1 MEVMIMLNQWKEL
14 LAIDRYS
21 VTSSSILHDLD
32 WKIITMLYQPIVGY
46 RAYSLYM
53 TLWGE
58 HAFNKSINIEHTHH
72 NLIVGLQCTI
82 AELIDERKKLEA
94 IGLLKTYLEI
104 KDDTKHFSYE
114 LIPPLTPEEFF
125 NDGVLNVILFE
136 RLGRTIYLERKEMF
150 KGNSSKISEAT
161 EITVPFNHVYKPANS
176 SFSQLMEIDK
186 DSHDLIKRSKPETL
200 IIENNFFD
208 FDLFIQGLSD
218 YLIPKSQITFEVKE
232 TIIKLA
238 YLYSIDPLDMQKVL
252 LSSIDDNSS
261 INIELLRKNARSYYQ
276 LQTGSIVPTINSKEN
291 KTDTN
296 IENKSKDDRLIYELE
311 RISPLEFLTSVSNGS
326 KPPQSEI
333 QIVERLLENQ
343 KLSSGVINVLLYY
356 VLLKTDM
363 KLTKSYVEKIAAHWI
378 RKGIKNAKDAMEL
391 AKNEHR
397 QYQEWAT
404 KKTTPYRKKPIRKE
418 IIPDWMKSEDTTSS
432 NQDAEKIL
440 QKDFQDEKKK
450 LEQRLNNY
458 LLGKSETK
466 GE

>member
-1 MEVMIMLNQWKEL
+1 MLNQWKEL

-21 VTSSSILHDLD
+21 VTSSSILHDFD

-58 HAFNKSINIEHTHH
+58 HVFNKSINAEHTHH

-94 IGLLKTYLEI
+94 IGLLKTYFKLC
-104 KDDTKHFSYE
+104 DDTKHFSYE
-114 LIPPLTPEEFF
+114 LIPPLTPQEFF

-150 KGNSSKISEAT
+150 RENSSEISDAT
-161 EITVPFNHVYKPANS
+161 DITVPFNHVYKPANS
-176 SFSQLMEIDK
+176 SFSQLFEIDIN
-186 DSHDLIKRSKPETL
+186 SNDLIKRSKPETL
-200 IIENNFFD
+200 TIENNFFD

-238 YLYSIDPLDMQKVL
+238 YLYSIGPLDMQKVL

-276 LQTGSIVPTINSKEN
+276 LQTGSIVPSINSNEY
-291 KTDTN
+291 KTDAN
-296 IENKSKDDRLIYELE
+296 IESKSKDEKLIYELE
-311 RISPLEFLTSVSNGS
+311 RMSPLEFLTSVSNGS

-343 KLSSGVINVLLYY
+343 KLSNGVINVLLYY

-391 AKNEHR
+391 AKSEHR

-404 KKTTPYRKKPIRKE
+404 KKSTTPYRKKPIRTE
-418 IIPDWMKSEDTTSS
+418 MIPDWMKSDETTTS
-432 NQDAEKIL
+432 NPVAEKIL

-450 LEQRLNNY
+450 LEQKLNNY